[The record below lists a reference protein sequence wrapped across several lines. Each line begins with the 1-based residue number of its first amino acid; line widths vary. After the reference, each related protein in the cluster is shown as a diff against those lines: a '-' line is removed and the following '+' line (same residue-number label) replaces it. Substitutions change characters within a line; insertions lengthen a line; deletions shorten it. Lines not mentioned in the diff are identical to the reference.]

1 MKRRR
6 QSIYRTHY
14 TLMDELVASPSKP
27 LPDAKRVVHMTK
39 IHQALASMISA
50 EAPTTDDW
58 RIVSDVVNM
67 IETLTTHAGGHWPDC
82 DGDLI
87 QMQDETGLLMDAI
100 TAMAVAGKRHVAG
113 GNIRLDGPGIAA
125 LRAIVGSYEDVITAL
140 PERSMIKC
148 HRLTERRMQEILH
161 GRKKAHDIELVAI

>member
-6 QSIYRTHY
+6 PSIYRTHY
-14 TLMDELVASPSKP
+14 TMLHELMASPSEP
-27 LPDAKRVVHMTK
+27 LPEHKRRHHMGK
-39 IHQALASMISA
+39 IHRALQALISA

-58 RIVSDVVNM
+58 RIVSDIVNM

-87 QMQDETGLLMDAI
+87 HMEDETGLLMDAI
-100 TAMAVAGKRHVAG
+100 TAMAKCGQRHTAGSK
-113 GNIRLDGPGIAA
+113 IRLDGPGIAA
-125 LRAIVGSYEDVITAL
+125 LKAIVGSYEDVITAL

-148 HRLTERRMQEILH
+148 HRLTERRMQEILQ
-161 GRKKAHDIELVAI
+161 GRKQAHDVELVAI

>member
-1 MKRRR
+1 MKRR

-14 TLMDELVASPSKP
+14 TLMDELVASPTKP

-39 IHQALASMISA
+39 IHQALGSMISA
-50 EAPTTDDW
+50 DEPTTDDW
-58 RIVSDVVNM
+58 RVVSDIVNM

-87 QMQDETGLLMDAI
+87 HMKDETGLLMEAI
-100 TAMAVAGKRHVAG
+100 TAMAKCGQRHVSG
-113 GNIRLDGPGIAA
+113 GKIRLDGPGISA
-125 LRAIVGSYEDVITAL
+125 LKAIVGSYEDAISAM

-148 HRLTERRMQEILH
+148 HRLTERRMQEILQ
-161 GRKKAHDIELVAI
+161 GRKRAHDVELVAI